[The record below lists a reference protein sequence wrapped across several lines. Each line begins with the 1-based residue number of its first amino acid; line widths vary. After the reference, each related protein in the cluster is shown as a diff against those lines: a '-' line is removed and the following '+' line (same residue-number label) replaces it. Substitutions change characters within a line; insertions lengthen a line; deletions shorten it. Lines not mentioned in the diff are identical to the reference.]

1 MKRAAIWL
9 LAWGAWLGVL
19 TGVQAAFEPKVI
31 QFAIPGVASVA
42 CITAGLALWAA
53 DTQRDHA
60 ERSRLIT
67 DSSVATATL
76 MVGVALAL
84 VGAGFGLWLIL
95 IGVGIGALG
104 LGGIVREQRAR
115 GRTLRAGGNSR

>member
-9 LAWGAWLGVL
+9 LAWGSWLGAL
-19 TGVQAAFEPKVI
+19 TAVQAAFEPKPI
-31 QFAIPGVASVA
+31 QFAIPGVASAA
-42 CITAGLALWAA
+42 CIVCGLALWAA
-53 DTQRDHA
+53 ESQHRRDA
-60 ERSRLIT
+60 QARPIS

-76 MVGVALAL
+76 TIGVAVTV

-104 LGGIVREQRAR
+104 LGGVVREQRAR
-115 GRTLRAGGNSR
+115 ARALRGGGTR